1 MSFWTAI
8 VTIVAIVFFTQMIRE
23 RREARLARRPEDE
36 GVAALRAERERQ
48 MEGEIAELKERIKV
62 LERIAYD
69 DRKRVG
75 AASLA
80 DEIESLRD

>member
-8 VTIVAIVFFTQMIRE
+8 VCIVAIVFITQMLRE
-23 RREARLARRPEDE
+23 RRNAGLGHPSDEDGNAMFDPRRESQ
-36 GVAALRAERERQ
+36 L
-48 MEGEIAELKERIKV
+48 EGEIAELKERIKV

-69 DRKRVG
+69 DSKRIG
-75 AASLA
+75 LA

>member
-8 VTIVAIVFFTQMIRE
+8 VVIVAIVTIGQAIRSRHNSAAGFGSDKDGNAVPRADTGRE
-23 RREARLARRPEDE
+23 RELENE
-36 GVAALRAERERQ
+36 VS
-48 MEGEIAELKERIKV
+48 ELKERIKV

-69 DRKRVG
+69 DRKRLG
-75 AASLA
+75 LA

>member
-8 VTIVAIVFFTQMIRE
+8 VIIVAIVALGKVIQSRHNAMAGFGSDQDGN
-23 RREARLARRPEDE
+23 AVPRPDN
-36 GVAALRAERERQ
+36 GDAERLQAEV
-48 MEGEIAELKERIKV
+48 EELKERIKV

-69 DRKRVG
+69 DRKRLG
-75 AASLA
+75 LA

>member
-8 VTIVAIVFFTQMIRE
+8 VLIVAIVFATQFFRE
-23 RREARLARRPEDE
+23 RRNATLGHASDED
-36 GVAALRAERERQ
+36 GNPVGSHLREREL
-48 MEGEIAELKERIKV
+48 EAEIAELKERIKV

-69 DRKRVG
+69 DRKRLG
-75 AASLA
+75 LA

>member
-8 VTIVAIVFFTQMIRE
+8 VAIVAIVFFTQMVRE
-23 RREARLARRPEDE
+23 RREARLGRRDDE
-36 GVAALRAERERQ
+36 GEAMQRTERERQ
-48 MEGEIAELKERIKV
+48 LADEVAELKDRIKV

>member
-8 VTIVAIVFFTQMIRE
+8 VTIVAIVFFTQMVRE
-23 RREARLARRPEDE
+23 RRDSRLARRDDDGE
-36 GVAALRAERERQ
+36 ATRRTERERQ
-48 MEGEIAELKERIKV
+48 LADEVAELKERIKV

>member
-8 VTIVAIVFFTQMIRE
+8 VVIVAIVVIGQAIRSRHNAAAGFGTDEDGNPVASTNSGRE
-23 RREARLARRPEDE
+23 RELEA
-36 GVAALRAERERQ
+36 
-48 MEGEIAELKERIKV
+48 EIAELKDRIKV

-69 DRKRVG
+69 DRKRLG
-75 AASLA
+75 LA

>member
-8 VTIVAIVFFTQMIRE
+8 VAIVAIIVISQVFRE
-23 RREARLARRPEDE
+23 RRQARSADRDSARVVDDAR
-36 GVAALRAERERQ
+36 EREL
-48 MEGEIAELKERIKV
+48 ESEVTDLKERIKV

-75 AASLA
+75 LA
-80 DEIESLRD
+80 DEIDSLRD